1 MKMIPWSRKEDFND
15 IENIQ
20 NAMNRMFNS
29 SLSRWLDDEK
39 GLLESAWSPAIDVH
53 ESTNDI
59 VVMADLPGVT
69 KDDIDVSVH
78 GDLLTIKGEKKQ
90 EREEKDKDFV
100 RTERFYGSFSKSI
113 TLPAEVDVAKVD
125 ANYKDGVLKL
135 TLPKKE
141 EAKPKQIQI
150 KVK

>member
-1 MKMIPWSRKEDFND
+1 MKMIPWSRKEGFND

-20 NAMNRMFNS
+20 NEMNRMFNS